1 MTIIGLVLMVA
12 CTSKSPSRQIHAML
26 KRVDVAEQRISKLYD
41 NDFNYLVKE
50 FEAIDNQM
58 EHAKDISYEM
68 DLMQAYLQQFETY
81 RVVMLEDV
89 ELSRKQLA
97 NLKSDVKSGRF
108 DDNLANKYI
117 ADEESALHKLEA
129 QIDYFQEKFDA
140 QKEVVQRLRKE

>member
-1 MTIIGLVLMVA
+1 MVA

-26 KRVDVAEQRISKLYD
+26 KRVDVAESRVNKLYD
-41 NDFNYLVKE
+41 NDFSYLVKE
-50 FEAIDNQM
+50 FEALDSQNA
-58 EHAKDISYEM
+58 HAKDISYEM

-89 ELSRKQLA
+89 ELSRKQLN